1 MIIIPEEH
9 SEKST
14 TQVVLRFLE
23 KYDTHRHDRFTSH
36 LKNAKSV
43 ASAHRNMSQ
52 FTNGLSIDVDSPTTK
67 PPAKIN
73 ISTIKPKKP
82 YFENYAIESAVNEIK
97 DVLFQY
103 AVISPHLAE
112 EISFIAGNPS
122 IKVTLT
128 LTTDIHDS
136 ISIIETMFVYH
147 QHIQDEIKELYI
159 DSLHHKKL
167 QTYTVSISDNGRS
180 VCNITIE
187 MIILNKL
194 HLEHATPKAKIRVCW
209 DYLLQGTSFEHDTL
223 LDAKVGKHLKHLN
236 MRLVDAIQVVV
247 FNYPLIDRHPIK
259 LEKNILHTATGF
271 SVSLY
276 SIQSFRIIPNCTRD
290 YQLVRLYLTE

>member
-9 SEKST
+9 SGKSAT
-14 TQVVLRFLE
+14 RVVLRFLE
-23 KYDTHRHDRFTSH
+23 KNDIKRHDRFTSH
-36 LKNAKSV
+36 LKNAKS
-43 ASAHRNMSQ
+43 AAALHKETSM
-52 FTNGLSIDVDSPTTK
+52 FTNGLSISEDSLEKK
-67 PPAKIN
+67 PPEKFN

-82 YFENYAIESAVNEIK
+82 YFENCAIESAVKEIK

-136 ISIIETMFVYH
+136 MSMIETMFAYH
-147 QHIQDEIKELYI
+147 QHIQEEIKELYI
-159 DSLHHKKL
+159 DSLHYKKL

-194 HLEHATPKAKIRVCW
+194 HLEHSVPKAKIRVCW
-209 DYLLQGTSFEHDTL
+209 DYLLQGTSFEHDIL
-223 LDAKVGKHLKHLN
+223 LDAKVDKHLKHLN
-236 MRLVDAIQVVV
+236 MRLVDAMQVVV